1 MAAGVDGKSVIVTGA
16 ADGVGQA
23 IARRFAEAGARV
35 MMADRDE
42 DQLAAEASSLAGARG
57 DVQFHAGDLREKLAV
72 ANLLAATID
81 AFDRVDILIN
91 ATTTAPFCEDEPS
104 EEAALE
110 RLFSQLVTVPL
121 RLSQAVVK
129 RMLHQAESRPRDE
142 EAGAI
147 VNICTLAARRTLP
160 QLLPYSVA
168 AAAQEQLT
176 RAQAAELASQQIR
189 VNGLALAGVMT
200 PSLRDCLR
208 KDDTLSDR
216 LIAATPL
223 GRIGEA
229 DEAADAALFLA
240 SPGASFI
247 TGQVLTVDGGR
258 SILDR
263 LDQPAS

>member
-1 MAAGVDGKSVIVTGA
+1 MAAGLEGKSVIVTGA
-16 ADGVGQA
+16 ADGVGLA
-23 IARRFAEAGARV
+23 IARRFVAVGARV
-35 MMADRDE
+35 TMADRDE
-42 DQLAAEASSLAGARG
+42 DQLAAEVASLSGARG
-57 DVQFHAGDLREKLAV
+57 EVQFHAGDLREKLSI

-81 AFDRVDILIN
+81 AFDRVDILVN
-91 ATTTAPFCEDEPS
+91 ATTHAPLCEDEATD
-104 EEAALE
+104 EAALAT
-110 RLFSQLVTVPL
+110 LFSQLVTVPM

-129 RMLHQAESRPRDE
+129 RMQHQAETRPRDE

-160 QLLPYSVA
+160 HLLPYSVA

-176 RAQAAELASQQIR
+176 RSQAVDLAPTRIR
-189 VNGLALAGVMT
+189 VNGVALGGVIT
-200 PSLRDCLR
+200 PSLRECMR
-208 KDDTLSDR
+208 NDDTLSDR

-229 DEAADAALFLA
+229 DEAAEAALFLA

-247 TGQVLTVDGGR
+247 TGQILTVDGGR
-258 SILDR
+258 SIIDR

>member
-1 MAAGVDGKSVIVTGA
+1 MAAGLDGKSVIVTGA
-16 ADGVGQA
+16 ADGVGLA
-23 IARRFAEAGARV
+23 IARRFVEAGANV
-35 MMADRDE
+35 TMTDRDE
-42 DQLAAEASSLAGARG
+42 DQLATQAANLSGARG
-57 DVQFHAGDLREKLAV
+57 EVQFFAGELREKLTI

-81 AFDRVDILIN
+81 AYDRVDILIN
-91 ATTTAPFCEDEPS
+91 ATTVAPLCEDEPN

-129 RMLHQAESRPRDE
+129 RMIHQADSRPRDE

-147 VNICTLAARRTLP
+147 VNICSLAARRTLP
-160 QLLPYSVA
+160 NLLPFSVA

-176 RAQAAELASQQIR
+176 RAQASELASKQIR
-189 VNGLALAGVMT
+189 VNGLSLGGVMT
-200 PSLRDCLR
+200 PSLRNCLR
-208 KDDTLSDR
+208 NDDTLSDR

-223 GRIGEA
+223 ARIGEA
-229 DEAADAALFLA
+229 DEAAEAALFLA

-247 TGQVLTVDGGR
+247 TGQILTVDGGR
-258 SILDR
+258 SILDP